1 MREPVKTYLARL
13 RGLVQGMGPQQPRQP
28 EGEDGAVKIS
38 EKVLARSRSP
48 EREPVSPTAGSA
60 LRRGGSVDKAL
71 PPPAY
76 DASLCAAGGDG
87 LTGCRA
93 CAESCPYGAISPL
106 DTPDGTV
113 MRIDP
118 GMCERCGAC
127 TGACPTSAL
136 ERAFLPDEELYAT
149 ISGRL
154 EEAGP
159 GAALVIACEESLPV
173 VESLEADR
181 PVAVLVVPSLLILN
195 ETHLIRALQQGA
207 AGVALVGCPAC
218 HHYSPDLLEV
228 PMQTAQAL
236 TGERNRLAYAE
247 DDGSEEVRAALEGF
261 IRSLD
266 GRGGPGLPAAGP
278 TPTGETRR
286 EVLLGMLKGFE
297 SVPDGRLQAEAPFG
311 EVEVD
316 PDLCTMCGACSR
328 VCPTGALSYDV
339 AEGELSFRTADCVG
353 CGLCEQ
359 ACPERA
365 VKLDSRTRTGAALL
379 ERRPLISD
387 EPVACR
393 NCGKP
398 HITKRLLEHS
408 RRVLSR
414 SQSPLTGSTQQI
426 DLCPDCRSVEP
437 ERAPG
442 SAPSGRRERP
452 RNELPV
458 LGGAGEPPPKRRNRH
473 RRELPVLNGAGAAP
487 PAKPSEEMPKMS
499 RREFLGTAS
508 VTAGG
513 LAALASGAAPEA
525 AFADEQ
531 PRKKRLAMA
540 IDTDR
545 CIGCHACT
553 AVCKAENDVPLGT
566 YRDWVEE
573 HMIGEYPDAKPYFVP
588 KLCNQCDEP
597 TCAKACPTGTL
608 YMRED
613 GIVDVNHD
621 TCIACRACMQAC
633 PYAVPFIDP
642 VRGTADKCN
651 FCSHRVD
658 QGLQPA
664 CVDICP
670 THCRIFG
677 DLNDPESEISQA
689 LEGQEHQV
697 LREDLGLGPNIKY
710 IGLPGRLNR

>member
-1 MREPVKTYLARL
+1 MRTEPFSSRPSHVSTLERL
-13 RGLVQGMGPQQPRQP
+13 RGFFRRAFGA
-28 EGEDGAVKIS
+28 EDGQDELPPIRPG
-38 EKVLARSRSP
+38 LAAS
-48 EREPVSPTAGSA
+48 AGK
-60 LRRGGSVDKAL
+60 RRRKGSGDWSLA
-71 PPPAY
+71 PPAY

-87 LTGCRA
+87 LKGCRL

-106 DTPDGTV
+106 DTPEGTV

-136 ERAFLPDEELYAT
+136 QRSFLPDAEVYAT
-149 ISGRL
+149 TS
-154 EEAGP
+154 
-159 GAALVIACEESLPV
+159 ESLRDAGEDRVLLVTCKESRTLAESFEAELPV
-173 VESLEADR
+173 TILT
-181 PVAVLVVPSLLILN
+181 LPSLLIVN
-195 ETHLIRALQQGA
+195 ETHLVHALQRGA
-207 AGVALVGCPAC
+207 TGVALIGCPAC
-218 HHYSPDLLEV
+218 HHHSPDLLEV
-228 PMQTAQAL
+228 PMQTARAL
-236 TGERNRLAYAE
+236 TGEQNRLAYVE

-261 IRSLD
+261 IRSLAD
-266 GRGGPGLPAAGP
+266 RESPELPAGEPVPA
-278 TPTGETRR
+278 GETRR
-286 EVLLGMLKGFE
+286 EVLLGMLGEFE
-297 SVPDGRLQAEAPFG
+297 TVPGGHLQAEAPFG

-328 VCPTGALSYDV
+328 VCPTEALSYDV
-339 AEGELSFRTADCVG
+339 EEGELSFRTADCVG

-365 VKLDSRTRTGAALL
+365 VKLDPRARTGAALL
-379 ERRPLISD
+379 ERRPLISND
-387 EPVACR
+387 PVACR

-414 SQSPLTGSTQQI
+414 SKSPLTGSTQQI

-442 SAPSGRRERP
+442 GTPSGRRERP
-452 RNELPV
+452 R
-458 LGGAGEPPPKRRNRH
+458 K
-473 RRELPVLNGAGAAP
+473 ELPVLNGADAAP
-487 PAKPSEEMPKMS
+487 SAEMPKMS
-499 RREFLGTAS
+499 RREFLGTAP
-508 VTAGG
+508 VAAGG
-513 LAALASGAAPEA
+513 LAALISGAAPEA

-566 YRDWVEE
+566 FRDWVEE